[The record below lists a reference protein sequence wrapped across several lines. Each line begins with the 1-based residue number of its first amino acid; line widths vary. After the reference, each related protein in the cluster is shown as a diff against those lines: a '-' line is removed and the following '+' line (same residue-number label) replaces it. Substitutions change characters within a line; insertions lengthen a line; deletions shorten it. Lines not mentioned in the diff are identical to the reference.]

1 MRKFVGY
8 IFAFFGVLV
17 LVGVGLTCAG
27 VSTVLNPPES
37 RLSKSSI
44 LLLELDGV
52 IDDGAK
58 FLEKL
63 RKYRKEDDIKG
74 VLVQINSPGGVVG
87 PSQEIYMELK
97 RTREVFKKPVVVSCL
112 GMAASGGYY
121 AALGADKIITT
132 PGCMMGSIGVIMQFA
147 NLERLLD
154 WAKIERYALTTGK
167 FKDTGAEYRAMTG
180 EEKELLSGMLYD
192 VLGQFKAAIV
202 EARKKL
208 TPAVV
213 DANADGR
220 IFTGAQ
226 AVKLGFADEVGTL
239 DDARRILGEM
249 AGLGD
254 DPEIFK
260 PRNLREGMFFDFFEE
275 ESRAGDFLGAIEKTF
290 HTKLRGQ
297 PLMIWP
303 GAIGL

>member
-1 MRKFVGY
+1 MRKAVGY
-8 IFAFFGVLV
+8 IFAFFGVLL

-27 VSTVLNPPES
+27 LTTLLDLPEH
-37 RLSKSSI
+37 RLHKSSV

-63 RKYRKEDDIKG
+63 RRYRKEDEIKG
-74 VLVQINSPGGVVG
+74 ILVQINSPGGVVG

-112 GMAASGGYY
+112 GLAASGGYY

-147 NLERLLD
+147 NLEKLLE
-154 WAKIERYALTTGK
+154 WARIERYALTTGK
-167 FKDTGAEYRAMTG
+167 FKDTGAEYRPMSG
-180 EEKELLSGMLYD
+180 EERELLQGLLTD
-192 VLGQFKAAIV
+192 VLGQFKSAIV
-202 EARKKL
+202 GSRKKL
-208 TPAVV
+208 TPAIVE
-213 DANADGR
+213 ANADGR
-220 IFTGAQ
+220 IFTGAK
-226 AVKLGFADEVGTL
+226 AVELGFADEIGTL

-249 AGLGD
+249 AGIGA
-254 DPEIFK
+254 DPDVFK
-260 PRNLREGMFFDFFEE
+260 PRNLREGVWMNLFNE
-275 ESRAGDFLGAIEKTF
+275 ESRAGDFLGTVERIF
-290 HTKLRGQ
+290 HLKLQGR

-303 GAIGL
+303 GALGL